1 MPDVYLTIA
10 TADADVQE
18 RLAEILELRGTDP
31 DQRAMLERY
40 TGDLELP
47 DRARV
52 LEVGCGTGP
61 VSRYLATLPGVGAV
75 VGIDPSPV
83 FVQHAL
89 ALADDPRLSF
99 HVGDAQELPLPDA
112 SFDCVVFHTV
122 LCHVE
127 RVEQALAEAHRVC
140 RPGGTLA
147 VFDGDYATATVA
159 TSENDPLQACMD
171 ATIEHLVHD
180 PWLVRR
186 LPRLLAEAGFEL
198 LRVDGHA
205 YTTTGS
211 EYMTSIVERG
221 ADALAAAGTVDART
235 ADALKAEAAMR
246 VATGR
251 FFGHIAYAS
260 ALARR

>member
-18 RLAEILELRGTDP
+18 RLAEILELRATDP

-40 TGDLELP
+40 TGDLELRN
-47 DRARV
+47 DARV

-61 VSRYLATLPGVGAV
+61 VARYLATLPGVGGV

-83 FVQHAL
+83 FVERAR
-89 ALADDPRLSF
+89 ALADDPRLAF

-127 RVEQALAEAHRVC
+127 RVERALAEAHRVC

-159 TSENDPLQACMD
+159 TAENDPLQACMD

-186 LPRLLAEAGFEL
+186 LPRLIAEAGFEL
-198 LRVDGHA
+198 QRVDGHA

-221 ADALAAAGTVDART
+221 ADALAASGMVDART
-235 ADALKAEAAMR
+235 ANALKAEAAVR
-246 VATGR
+246 IATGR

>member
-1 MPDVYLTIA
+1 
-10 TADADVQE
+10 
-18 RLAEILELRGTDP
+18 
-31 DQRAMLERY
+31 
-40 TGDLELP
+40 
-47 DRARV
+47 V
-52 LEVGCGTGP
+52 L
-61 VSRYLATLPGVGAV
+61 
-75 VGIDPSPV
+75 
-83 FVQHAL
+83 
-89 ALADDPRLSF
+89 
-99 HVGDAQELPLPDA
+99 
-112 SFDCVVFHTV
+112 FHTV

-159 TSENDPLQACMD
+159 TAEHDPLQACMD
-171 ATIEHLVHD
+171 ATVEHLVHD

-186 LPRLLAEAGFEL
+186 LPRLIAEAGFEL
-198 LRVDGHA
+198 LQVDGHA

-235 ADALKAEAAMR
+235 ADALKAEAAVR
-246 VATGR
+246 VASGR